1 MAVIEWD
8 SNKFS
13 VNVKLFDS
21 HHLKLVEIINKLHDA
36 NSFNYTQEI
45 IFEIIDE
52 LIDYTVFHFSTEE
65 KALEK
70 HGYSDITNHK
80 KFHRGFVE
88 IIGKFKQKIE
98 KGDAVLWTSIEMI
111 SYLRDWLLTHI
122 LVEDKKYSNLLKDK
136 VVE

>member
-8 SNKFS
+8 KSKFT
-13 VNVKLFDS
+13 VNVELFDA
-21 HHLKLVEIINKLHDA
+21 HHFKLVEIINKLHDA

-52 LIDYTVFHFSTEE
+52 LVDYTVFHFSTEE

-70 HGYSDITNHK
+70 YGYSDFNNHK
-80 KFHRGFVE
+80 KFHQGFVD
-88 IIGKFKQKIE
+88 IVGKFKQKIE
-98 KGDAVLWTSIEMI
+98 RGDAILWTSIEMI

-122 LVEDKKYSNLLKDK
+122 LLEDKKYSNLLKDK
-136 VVE
+136 AVE